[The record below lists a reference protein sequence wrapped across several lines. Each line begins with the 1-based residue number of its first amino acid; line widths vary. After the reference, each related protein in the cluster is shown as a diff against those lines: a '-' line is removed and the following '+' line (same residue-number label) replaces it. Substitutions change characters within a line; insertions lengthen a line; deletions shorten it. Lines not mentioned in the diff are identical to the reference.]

1 MNSRLT
7 LRRLSALCLLALLS
21 HCLTLSAIGQDD
33 ADVIKVSDSPAR
45 TWTSPDGKFKREGTL
60 VEIMGDRVK
69 LEVKDGKSTVA
80 QAAKLSKAD
89 QDFIE
94 SERKRIS
101 ENGDSPFMD
110 EDDGSSGTAS
120 GASPFSSG
128 KEIDV
133 SINYSTI
140 PVIDLDSEETANI
153 SPENWGTTPKKSVKR
168 FRLPAYTIH
177 TDVTGFACSQ
187 GEKMFAVSFHEPFGV
202 DPKGNNSPASRRNR
216 REDGKEGIK
225 AWVDIVD
232 LETTKTKAR
241 WPLAEEYDAVGDVS
255 DDGSAIATYGGTFSQ
270 DSKLK
275 IFTVTNTG
283 LQLEKSWSTK
293 DENAFGARIQA
304 VGFLPQQ
311 RLMIDYSDF
320 LLVFQ
325 LNPVEPLFKI
335 AKDSADWEISR
346 DRTQAV
352 VEKGKKRF
360 LVDLNKGECIGVVGG
375 PEGNSPNVSPDGS
388 RVAKF
393 ENSTLK
399 LRNTSGEQLDE
410 FYCPVFWPDSELRW
424 VDDRTI
430 SLQSPNQQ
438 FFVDVDRRVVFLEI
452 VNAFAQRAS
461 RGGWSVDE
469 ISEAGAYLVQVSQVS
484 AKKSTGP
491 NIAEYQQD
499 LPADADSLLLLK
511 PGDSVRITTQL
522 TADPSQEATARQ
534 KIEELMQKRGV
545 TIDPN
550 AANELRLTSSVRNEQ
565 VQYRSI
571 GAPIWARGGTETVNV
586 KMVDQA
592 AELIVDGEMVWR
604 TGSTSGPGFMLQMR
618 DGETAQQAA
627 DRQSGNAN
635 GFWNSISMPKQI
647 AKHPNGGSW
656 NRIMQTGDGY
666 QKLN

>member
-1 MNSRLT
+1 MFCRTSLRL
-7 LRRLSALCLLALLS
+7 LSALFFVALLS
-21 HCLTLSAIGQDD
+21 SYQPLSVVAQDD
-33 ADVIKVSDSPAR
+33 AKVIKVSDSPSR
-45 TWTSPDGKFKREGTL
+45 TWSSPDGKFKREGTL
-60 VEIMGDRVK
+60 VEIIGDRVK
-69 LEVKDGKSTVA
+69 LEMADGKTTVA
-80 QAAKLSKAD
+80 QAAKLSKPD
-89 QDFIE
+89 QNFIE
-94 SERKRIS
+94 SERKRMAES
-101 ENGDSPFMD
+101 GDSPFMD
-110 EDDGSSGTAS
+110 EDEGSSGSAS
-120 GASPFSSG
+120 GASPLSSG
-128 KEIDV
+128 KEVDV
-133 SINYSTI
+133 SVDYSTVS
-140 PVIDLDSEETANI
+140 VIDLDSEETASIN
-153 SPENWGTTPKKSVKR
+153 PENWGTTPKRSVKR
-168 FRLPAYTIH
+168 FRIPAYSIH
-177 TDVTGFACSQ
+177 SDVTGFACSQ
-187 GEKMFAVSFHEPFGV
+187 GEKMFAVSFREPFGV
-202 DPKGNNSPASRRNR
+202 NPGGNNSPASRRKR
-216 REDGKEGIK
+216 KDEGEEGIK

-241 WPLAEEYDAVGDVS
+241 WPLAQEHDAVGDVS
-255 DDGSAIATYGGTFSQ
+255 DDGNTIVTYGGTFSQ
-270 DSKLK
+270 DAKLR

-304 VGFLPQQ
+304 AGFLPEQ
-311 RLMIDYSDF
+311 RLMIDYSEF

-325 LNPVEPLFKI
+325 LNPVEPLYKI
-335 AKDSADWEISR
+335 PKDSAEWEISR
-346 DRTQAV
+346 DRTQAI

-360 LVDLNKGECIGVVGG
+360 LVDLSKGECIGVVGG
-375 PEGNSPNVSPDGS
+375 PEGASPNVSPDGS

-399 LRNTSGEQLDE
+399 LRTPSGELLDE
-410 FYCPVFWPDSELRW
+410 FYCPVFWADSEVRW

-438 FFVDVDRRVVFLEI
+438 FFVDVDRRVVFLEVI
-452 VNAFAQRAS
+452 NAFAQRDS

-469 ISEAGAYLVQVSQVS
+469 INEAGTYLVQVSQVS

-491 NIAEYQQD
+491 NIAEYQQG

-534 KIEELMQKRGV
+534 KMEELMQKRGV

-550 AANELRLTSSVRNEQ
+550 AANELRLTSGKRNEQ

-571 GAPIWARGGTETVNV
+571 GAPIWDRGGTETVNV
-586 KMVDQA
+586 TMVDQA

-635 GFWNSISMPKQI
+635 GFWGTISMPKQI
-647 AKHPNGGSW
+647 AKHPNGGAW
-656 NRIMQTGDGY
+656 NRIMKTGDGY
-666 QKLN
+666 QRFK